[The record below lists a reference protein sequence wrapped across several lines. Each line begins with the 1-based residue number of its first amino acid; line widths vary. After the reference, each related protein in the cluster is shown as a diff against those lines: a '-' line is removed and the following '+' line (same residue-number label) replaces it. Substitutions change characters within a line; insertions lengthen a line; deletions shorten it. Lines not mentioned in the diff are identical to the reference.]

1 MDAIIKHAA
10 VSTDSAESNIP
21 NGYDAELYRIRHSC
35 AHLLAQA
42 VLAQY
47 PDAKLGIGPPVEDGF
62 YYDFE
67 LPTPLTPEDLTAI
80 EATMKELIK
89 EELDFVRHEPESTS
103 MRQKFAQQP
112 YKLELM
118 RTISERHADAGGDNA
133 EGENPILSTYTQST
147 FEDLCRGPHVGNTR
161 DIDPDAVKLLH
172 TAGAYWR
179 GDASRPMLQRI
190 YGTAWRSAADLEA
203 YLQRLE
209 DAKKRDHRVLSRN
222 LDFFSTSEAV
232 GPGLI
237 LWHPKGAMVRFLA
250 ERFSQQAHLLNGY
263 DWVYTPHIGR
273 AGLWQTSG
281 HLDFYKDSMYSP
293 IEIDGDEYYLKP
305 MSCPFHAEIYK
316 SRPRSYRDL
325 PVRYA
330 EYAQVYRYELSGTLN
345 GMTRVRGF
353 CQDDA
358 HTFCLPEQ
366 IDAEIRHALRFS
378 LYVLRTFGLKDF
390 KAYISTRPEKKSIG
404 TPAEWDR
411 ATGQLQEAVV
421 QEGLPYEIDEGGGA
435 FYGPKIDLKVQ
446 DSLGREWQL
455 STIQFDFNLPGRFDL
470 QYTGAD
476 SQPHRPYMV
485 HRALFG
491 SAERFF
497 AMLVEHYGGA
507 FPLWLAPTQ
516 VSLVPVTDAHL
527 EYAFAVSDELKR
539 AGMRSEVNGG
549 DGRMSGKIREA
560 QMEKIPYVL
569 VVGNKEKDNGTVSVR
584 SRETGDVGSMALE
597 AFLELTREAREQG
610 NATILT

>member
-1 MDAIIKHAA
+1 MKTQTNDG
-10 VSTDSAESNIP
+10 IP
-21 NGYDAELYRIRHSC
+21 SGYDPALYRLRHSC

-42 VLAQY
+42 VLEAY
-47 PDAKLGIGPPVEDGF
+47 PDAKLGIGPPVENGF

-67 LPTPLTPEDLTAI
+67 LPAALGPDALAEI
-80 EATMKELIK
+80 EQTMKRLIK
-89 EELDFVRHEPESTS
+89 EDHSFVKQEPSQAALQE
-103 MRQKFAQQP
+103 KFSKQP

-118 RTISERHADAGGDNA
+118 QSLSEAPAV
-133 EGENPILSTYTQST
+133 LSTYTQGS
-147 FEDLCRGPHVGNTR
+147 FEDLCRGPHVASTR
-161 DIDPDAVKLLH
+161 GINPDAVRLTQ

-190 YGTAWRSAADLEA
+190 YGTAWASAADLES
-203 YLQRLE
+203 YLQALE
-209 DAKKRDHRVLSRN
+209 DAKKRDHRTLSRS
-222 LDFFSTSEAV
+222 LDFFSISDAV

-250 ERFSQQAHLLNGY
+250 EQFSQQAHLLNGY

-281 HLDFYKDSMYSP
+281 HLDFFKDAMYRP
-293 IEIDGDEYYLKP
+293 IDVDGDEYYLKP

-316 SRPRSYRDL
+316 SRPRSYKDL

-330 EYAQVYRYELSGTLN
+330 EYAQVYRHELSGTLS

-366 IDAEIRHALRFS
+366 VGVEIQHALRFS
-378 LYVLRTFGLKDF
+378 LYVLRTFGLTQF
-390 KAYISTRPEKKSIG
+390 KAYLSTRPEEKAIG
-404 TPAEWDR
+404 TEEEWES
-411 ATGQLQEAVV
+411 AIAQLQSAVEE
-421 QEGLPYEIDEGGGA
+421 EGLPYEVDEGGGA

-455 STIQFDFNLPGRFDL
+455 STIQFDFNLPGRFGL
-470 QYTGAD
+470 TYTGKD
-476 SQPHRPYMV
+476 GQPHQPYMV

-497 AMLVEHYGGA
+497 ALLVEHYAGA
-507 FPLWLAPTQ
+507 FPLWLAPVQ
-516 VSLVPVTDAHL
+516 VSVIPVTDAHL
-527 EYAFAVSDELKR
+527 DYARAAAAKLKQL
-539 AGMRSEVNGG
+539 GMRVAVDDS
-549 DGRMSGKIREA
+549 DARMSGKIRTA
-560 QMEKIPYVL
+560 QLEKVPYVL
-569 VVGNKEKDNGTVSVR
+569 VVGGRETENETVSVR
-584 SRETGDVGSMALE
+584 SREGGDIGSMTLDE
-597 AFLELTREAREQG
+597 FLTLTKEARELG
-610 NATILT
+610 TAFTLA